1 MSSTSTISASTSV
14 LPPAATPMPPLIAR
28 RSTLSRRP
36 SLPTSMLPTLPR
48 SLVGH
53 SESFPAS
60 KLLSLV
66 AHLRLLYATPP
77 PPITRLVRRTPDS
90 GYASPTT
97 ASSEHEHEHAHAHAA
112 HACDSDLSDDEDVD
126 DLGKDDQLER
136 GYARSFLSSL
146 IKKSDDWIREA
157 EVQADEEEKSA
168 RCKVIDE
175 AAALVAYLAETSAS
189 GSILR
194 AVLLPTS
201 APDAPS
207 PSEPLTITLND
218 ALPSSLDPTSVG
230 LQSWGSSILLARMI
244 ALNPTSFGIARGEN
258 ERTLELGAGTGLL
271 SLVWKGMSER
281 LDVVGEEVIA
291 TDYHEAVLENLRRN
305 VASNTAAISPSSS
318 PLNSPLVRPSDS
330 HPGSPLLSPTPNFP
344 SNVPVVTAYKLDW
357 SAVHSSLLFSS
368 TTNSPLHLHPPFDRP
383 FHTLLAADVIYGP
396 EHALWLKSCVQQFLI
411 RPNQYTPNPRK
422 RRVVQ
427 TPTPFSLDS
436 VKDALVGV
444 EELDSVRTTVPTP
457 TTSDAQSSSTS
468 VPSPAFHLI
477 VPLRP
482 HHAKA
487 ISSIATVFPLASSLP
502 PRTSP
507 NDPYRIAIKRM
518 TELQRVKGIGRADEE
533 SYRLYEIGW
542 C

>member
-1 MSSTSTISASTSV
+1 MTH
-14 LPPAATPMPPLIAR
+14 
-28 RSTLSRRP
+28 
-36 SLPTSMLPTLPR
+36 PT
-48 SLVGH
+48 
-53 SESFPAS
+53 
-60 KLLSLV
+60 
-66 AHLRLLYATPP
+66 
-77 PPITRLVRRTPDS
+77 
-90 GYASPTT
+90 
-97 ASSEHEHEHAHAHAA
+97 
-112 HACDSDLSDDEDVD
+112 
-126 DLGKDDQLER
+126 
-136 GYARSFLSSL
+136 
-146 IKKSDDWIREA
+146 
-157 EVQADEEEKSA
+157 
-168 RCKVIDE
+168 
-175 AAALVAYLAETSAS
+175 AS

-201 APDAPS
+201 APDSPS

-218 ALPSSLDPTSVG
+218 ALPSSLNPTSVG

-244 ALNPTSFGIARGEN
+244 ALNPTSFGIARGEMN
-258 ERTLELGAGTGLL
+258 
-271 SLVWKGMSER
+271 R

-291 TDYHEAVLENLRRN
+291 TDYHEAVLENLRRWVTGMIRAFEN
-305 VASNTAAISPSSS
+305 CLTSFSSIPRLRNIASNTAAICPSSS

-330 HPGSPLLSPTPNFP
+330 HPGSPLLAPTPNLL

-368 TTNSPLHLHPPFDRP
+368 TTNSPLHLPPPFDRP

-411 RPNQYTPNPRK
+411 QPNQYTPKPRK

-444 EELDSVRTTVPTP
+444 ELDSVRTTVPTP
-457 TTSDAQSSSTS
+457 TTSDAQSSFTS

-477 VPLRP
+477 VPLRS
-482 HHAKA
+482 HHANA
-487 ISSIATVFPLASSLP
+487 ITSIATVFPLASSLP

-507 NDPYRIAIKRM
+507 DDPYRVAIKRM
-518 TELQRVKGIGRADEE
+518 TELHRVKGIGRADEE

>member
-1 MSSTSTISASTSV
+1 MTRSSD
-14 LPPAATPMPPLIAR
+14 LGLILIGIGIDR
-28 RSTLSRRP
+28 HP
-36 SLPTSMLPTLPR
+36 SLRFSHGHPR
-48 SLVGH
+48 YLDIS
-53 SESFPAS
+53 SIN
-60 KLLSLV
+60 
-66 AHLRLLYATPP
+66 LRIIPP
-77 PPITRLVRRTPDS
+77 FRMCS
-90 GYASPTT
+90 NGYQRNKTV
-97 ASSEHEHEHAHAHAA
+97 
-112 HACDSDLSDDEDVD
+112 L
-126 DLGKDDQLER
+126 KN
-136 GYARSFLSSL
+136 
-146 IKKSDDWIREA
+146 
-157 EVQADEEEKSA
+157 
-168 RCKVIDE
+168 
-175 AAALVAYLAETSAS
+175 AS

-201 APDAPS
+201 APDSPS

-218 ALPSSLDPTSVG
+218 ALPSSLNPTSVG

-244 ALNPTSFGIARGEN
+244 ALNPTSFGIARGEMN
-258 ERTLELGAGTGLL
+258 
-271 SLVWKGMSER
+271 KGMSER

-305 VASNTAAISPSSS
+305 IASNTAAISPSSS

-330 HPGSPLLSPTPNFP
+330 HPGSPLLAPTPNLL

-357 SAVHSSLLFSS
+357 SAVHSSSLLFSS
-368 TTNSPLHLHPPFDRP
+368 TTNSPLHLPPPFDRP

-411 RPNQYTPNPRK
+411 QPNQYTPKPRK

-444 EELDSVRTTVPTP
+444 ELDSVRTTVPTP
-457 TTSDAQSSSTS
+457 TTSEAQSSSTS

-477 VPLRP
+477 VPLRS
-482 HHAKA
+482 HHANA
-487 ISSIATVFPLASSLP
+487 ITSIATVFPLASSLP

-507 NDPYRIAIKRM
+507 DDPYRVAIKRM
-518 TELQRVKGIGRADEE
+518 TELHRVKGIGRADEE

>member
-1 MSSTSTISASTSV
+1 MR
-14 LPPAATPMPPLIAR
+14 PLIAR

-77 PPITRLVRRTPDS
+77 PPTRSGRTTTDS
-90 GYASPTT
+90 GYASTT
-97 ASSEHEHEHAHAHAA
+97 SSEHADE

-146 IKKSDDWIREA
+146 IKKSDEWIREA
-157 EVQADEEEKSA
+157 ESQGDDEEKSA
-168 RCKVIDE
+168 RCNVIDE
-175 AAALVAYLAETSAS
+175 AAVLVAYLAETSAS

-201 APDAPS
+201 APDSSS
-207 PSEPLTITLND
+207 PTEPLTITLND

-258 ERTLELGAGTGLL
+258 EWTLELGAGTGLL

-281 LDVVGEEVIA
+281 LGALSEEVIA
-291 TDYHEAVLENLRRN
+291 TDYHGAVLENLRRN
-305 VASNTAAISPSSS
+305 VASNTPAISPSSS
-318 PLNSPLVRPSDS
+318 PFNSPQVRPTDS
-330 HPGSPLLSPTPNFP
+330 HPGSPLLSPHSAT
-344 SNVPVVTAYKLDW
+344 SSCSSLPVVRAYKLDW

-368 TTNSPLHLHPPFDRP
+368 TTNSPLHLPTPFDRP

-411 RPNQYTPNPRK
+411 RPEQYTPKPRT

-436 VKDALVGV
+436 IKDSLIGV
-444 EELDSVRTTVPTP
+444 EVDSQRTMDGPSPTLDFKPTS
-457 TTSDAQSSSTS
+457 TSTS

-482 HHAKA
+482 THSKA
-487 ISSIATVFPLASSLP
+487 IGSIATVFPLASDLA
-502 PRTSP
+502 PRSTPES
-507 NDPYRIAIKRM
+507 PYRVAIKRV
-518 TELQRVKGIGRADEE
+518 TELQRVKGVGRADEE
-533 SYRLYEIGW
+533 SYWLYEIGW